1 MLFNKRDLVSFL
13 AKMVKLP
20 PRPLKLDVEDQR
32 SSQAQGRKNRYFP
45 NTLNQKSITNY
56 TLA

>member
-1 MLFNKRDLVSFL
+1 MCHFL

-56 TLA
+56 ALA